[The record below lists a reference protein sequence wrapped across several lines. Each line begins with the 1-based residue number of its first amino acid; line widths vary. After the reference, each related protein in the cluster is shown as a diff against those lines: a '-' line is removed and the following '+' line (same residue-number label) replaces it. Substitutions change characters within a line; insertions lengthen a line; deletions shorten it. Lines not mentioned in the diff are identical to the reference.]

1 MQIGPGERELGQAL
15 PASRG
20 DVWIS
25 DGLARYS
32 EALYAEQ
39 NAGKEAGLKAVDEF
53 AVGALM
59 YEEAAP
65 IARVRQAR
73 QRPAGLHVLENF
85 RDLGADPRKILWVL
99 VVGHQAT
106 VLPIVA
112 RNRVGRA
119 GLCGCCHS

>member
-1 MQIGPGERELGQAL
+1 MVGQRCATRL
-15 PASRG
+15 TR

-65 IARVRQAR
+65 IAQA
-73 QRPAGLHVLENF
+73 
-85 RDLGADPRKILWVL
+85 
-99 VVGHQAT
+99 
-106 VLPIVA
+106 A
-112 RNRVGRA
+112 RLA
-119 GLCGCCHS
+119 PYSPTIAPW

>member
-1 MQIGPGERELGQAL
+1 L
-15 PASRG
+15 PATPG

-59 YEEAAP
+59 YEDAAP
-65 IARVRQAR
+65 
-73 QRPAGLHVLENF
+73 
-85 RDLGADPRKILWVL
+85 
-99 VVGHQAT
+99 
-106 VLPIVA
+106 VA
-112 RNRVGRA
+112 RRRGWLRIRPDYRSVVMNKGAMLFSHVARADGR
-119 GLCGCCHS
+119 CGFQIRTA